1 MILFSSHFCD
11 NMSQTS
17 FGHISINS
25 STISMV
31 LIVPKSPYEN
41 LLIDISH
48 VLRQS
53 ILAEISGKLVDN
65 YYGTIY

>member
-1 MILFSSHFCD
+1 
-11 NMSQTS
+11 MSQTS

-31 LIVPKSPYEN
+31 LMVPKSPYEN

-53 ILAEISGKLVDN
+53 ILAEISGKLVGN

>member
-1 MILFSSHFCD
+1 
-11 NMSQTS
+11 
-17 FGHISINS
+17 
-25 STISMV
+25 
-31 LIVPKSPYEN
+31 VPKSPYEN

>member
-1 MILFSSHFCD
+1 
-11 NMSQTS
+11 MSQTS

-31 LIVPKSPYEN
+31 LMVPKSPYEN